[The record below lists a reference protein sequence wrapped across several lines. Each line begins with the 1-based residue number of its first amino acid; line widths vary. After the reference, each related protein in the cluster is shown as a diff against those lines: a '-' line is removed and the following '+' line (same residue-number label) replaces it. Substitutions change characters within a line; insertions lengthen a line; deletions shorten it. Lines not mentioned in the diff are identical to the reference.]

1 MAQRL
6 KGDNARKFGLDLVGD
21 VPWGTHLCQFYQTK
35 EDLIDILVPYFAEGL
50 RDNEFCMW
58 VTAPPLEVEEAE
70 AALRKVVPDLD
81 LYLQKG
87 QIEILSY
94 KDWYLL
100 GGTFDSDRVLQGW
113 VEKEKAALSRGLSGL
128 RLTGN
133 TFWLERNNWK
143 AFTTYEEEVNNAI
156 GKYKM
161 IAVCTYS
168 LDKCNANEII
178 DVIKN
183 HQFAL
188 IKRLGKWELI
198 ESAESKKIAAN
209 LRKTE
214 KKFTALYNSMTEGV
228 ALHDVVY
235 DDSGKAV
242 DYIITDANPA
252 FEKITGLSRKHAVGK
267 KASELYGTGAAPY
280 LDIYEKVAS
289 SGKPAYFETY
299 FAPMQKH
306 FCISAFSPSKGK
318 FNTVFY
324 DITERKN
331 AEQALEES
339 EEAHRSLFANMMDGF
354 AYCKMIFDEDGKP
367 IDFVYLQ
374 VNSAFEKITGLKR
387 ELVIGRKVTEA
398 IPGTEKDNPEL
409 FDIYGRVA
417 LTGKDEK
424 FEIFFKP
431 LSLWLSISVYSPR
444 KGYFAALFEDIT
456 ERKKVEQAL
465 RESQHDLNHAQAVAK
480 TGSWRLYTLRNV
492 LLWSDEN
499 HRIFGIPKGTPMTYE
514 TFLSSVHPDDRE
526 YVDRMWKAGLR
537 GEPYDIEHRI
547 VVNGEVKWVRE
558 RAELEFDKDGLLLG
572 GFGTTQDITERKE
585 MEKELHES
593 LRSCQYRQ
601 SEVSA
606 LLKASRAVL
615 QNRDFEISARA
626 VFDACRELIG
636 ATAGYVA
643 LLSDDGKDNTVLFL
657 ESGGLPCS
665 VDPSLPMP
673 VRGLRAET
681 YNTGKVSIE
690 NDFQSS
696 DYEKLL
702 PGGHVSLEN
711 VLFAPLTIEQKTLG
725 IIGLANKAGGFT
737 NHDAKMALA
746 FGEIASLALM
756 NSKILEQLKENEKRL
771 KAHTENLEEL
781 VEEKTT
787 QLKTAERLATIGETA
802 GMIGHDIR
810 NPLQAI
816 IGELYL
822 SKDSLHALPENEA
835 KQELADSMRV
845 IEEQATYIN
854 KIVTD
859 LQDYAK
865 PLAPCVENADLEEI
879 AASVLSTVEI
889 PENVEV
895 AFSIEEGFP
904 KLRVD
909 CSYMKRILTNLI
921 VNAVQAMPN
930 GGKLTLSAYCRG
942 DRAFVSVE
950 DTGEGVPEEAKGK
963 MFKPLFTTKAKGQGF
978 GLAVVKKLTEALNG
992 AITFES
998 EEGKGTKFIIE
1009 FPMNPPK

>member
-1 MAQRL
+1 MQ
-6 KGDNARKFGLDLVGD
+6 
-21 VPWGTHLCQFYQTK
+21 
-35 EDLIDILVPYFAEGL
+35 AENG
-50 RDNEFCMW
+50 E
-58 VTAPPLEVEEAE
+58 
-70 AALRKVVPDLD
+70 
-81 LYLQKG
+81 
-87 QIEILSY
+87 
-94 KDWYLL
+94 
-100 GGTFDSDRVLQGW
+100 VLQI
-113 VEKEKAALSRGLSGL
+113 SRTWTE
-128 RLTGN
+128 LTG
-133 TFWLERNNWK
+133 
-143 AFTTYEEEVNNAI
+143 
-156 GKYKM
+156 
-161 IAVCTYS
+161 YS
-168 LDKCNANEII
+168 LDELPTQDAWLSKAFGEGADEVRGHVHELFKGN
-178 DVIKN
+178 
-183 HQFAL
+183 
-188 IKRLGKWELI
+188 KRSLNI
-198 ESAESKKIAAN
+198 EFPIRTRDGQVRNWSFS
-209 LRKTE
+209 
-214 KKFTALYNSMTEGV
+214 
-228 ALHDVVY
+228 
-235 DDSGKAV
+235 
-242 DYIITDANPA
+242 
-252 FEKITGLSRKHAVGK
+252 
-267 KASELYGTGAAPY
+267 
-280 LDIYEKVAS
+280 AS
-289 SGKPAYFETY
+289 SPGALADGRRFVVGM
-299 FAPMQKH
+299 A
-306 FCISAFSPSKGK
+306 
-318 FNTVFY
+318 V
-324 DITERKN
+324 DITERKET
-331 AEQALEES
+331 EQALLRAKNEWELTFDNVPDLIAILDDQHRIIRANRAMAQRLGVTPEQCIGKKCYECVHDSNLPPEFCPHAQTLQDGREHVAEVHEERMGGDFLVS
-339 EEAHRSLFANMMDGF
+339 TTPLIAEKGQ
-354 AYCKMIFDEDGKP
+354 MIGS
-367 IDFVYLQ
+367 VH
-374 VNSAFEKITGLKR
+374 
-387 ELVIGRKVTEA
+387 
-398 IPGTEKDNPEL
+398 
-409 FDIYGRVA
+409 VA
-417 LTGKDEK
+417 
-424 FEIFFKP
+424 
-431 LSLWLSISVYSPR
+431 R
-444 KGYFAALFEDIT
+444 DIT
-456 ERKKVEQAL
+456 TRKKMEQAL
-465 RESQHDLNHAQAVAK
+465 RESQHDLNRAQVVAK
-480 TGSWRLYTLRNV
+480 TGSWRLDVRRNE

-499 HRIFGIPKGTPMTYE
+499 HRVFGIPKGTPMTYE
-514 TFLSSVHPDDRE
+514 TFLSTVHPDDRE